1 MKTNQTTEQ
10 DSATAVKIVLTS
22 LSDPIGLQ
30 KCEKS

>member
-10 DSATAVKIVLTS
+10 VSATAVMIALAS